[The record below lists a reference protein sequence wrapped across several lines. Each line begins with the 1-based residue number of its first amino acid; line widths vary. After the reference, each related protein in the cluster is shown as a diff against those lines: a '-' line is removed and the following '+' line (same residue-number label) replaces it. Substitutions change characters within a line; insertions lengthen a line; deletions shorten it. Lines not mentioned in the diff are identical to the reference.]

1 MNTCTRL
8 DASCNRSRPK
18 KGPDP
23 ALAVAYLRCSTDR
36 QDLSPDA
43 QRDAIEAW
51 AGGAGVR
58 VVAWHDDLGVSG
70 GADLEKRPGLL
81 AALDAVR
88 TEGAGVLVVAKRDR
102 IARDVLTDALV
113 QRLCEREGA
122 TVVSADGVANG
133 DRPEDQL
140 MRSIVAAMA
149 AYERALISART
160 RAALAVKRSRG
171 QRIGAIPFGYRV
183 ADDGKTLL
191 PDDHEQAVIARAREL
206 RAEGA
211 SLRAVGRA
219 LIEEGHAPRA
229 GKAWHV
235 QLVARMVDR

>member
-1 MNTCTRL
+1 MNTPTRL
-8 DASCNRSRPK
+8 DASCNRRRPK

-23 ALAVAYLRCSTDR
+23 ALAVADLRCSTDR
-36 QDLSPDA
+36 QELSPDA
-43 QRDAIEAW
+43 QRGAIEAW

-58 VVAWHDDLGVSG
+58 VVAWHEDLGVSG

-160 RAALAVKRSRG
+160 RAALA
-171 QRIGAIPFGYRV
+171 
-183 ADDGKTLL
+183 
-191 PDDHEQAVIARAREL
+191 
-206 RAEGA
+206 
-211 SLRAVGRA
+211 
-219 LIEEGHAPRA
+219 
-229 GKAWHV
+229 
-235 QLVARMVDR
+235 

>member
-1 MNTCTRL
+1 MNTTTRL
-8 DASCNRSRPK
+8 DASCNRRRPR

-81 AALDAVR
+81 AALDALR
-88 TEGAGVLVVAKRDR
+88 SQRAGLLAVAKRDR

-160 RAALAVKRSRG
+160 RAALAVKRARG
-171 QRIGAIPFGYRV
+171 QRIGTVPYGYRSEDGMLV
-183 ADDGKTLL
+183 ADAA
-191 PDDHEQAVIARAREL
+191 EQAVVERAREL

-211 SLRAVGRA
+211 SLRAVGRT
-219 LIEEGHAPRA
+219 LIAEGMTPRN
-229 GKAWHV
+229 GKGWNPQV
-235 QLVARMVDR
+235 VARMTG